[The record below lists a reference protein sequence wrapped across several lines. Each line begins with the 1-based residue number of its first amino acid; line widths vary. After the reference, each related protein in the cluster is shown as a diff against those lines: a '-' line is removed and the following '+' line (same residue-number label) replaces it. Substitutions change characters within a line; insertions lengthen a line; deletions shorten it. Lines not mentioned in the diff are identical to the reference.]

1 MKKIYILVLFIVM
14 FFYYVHGNI
23 TVYNAQSLGLNV
35 QELGI
40 ENINFSNANFGFVP

>member
-1 MKKIYILVLFIVM
+1 MKKIFSVGLITLL

-40 ENINFSNANFGFVP
+40 